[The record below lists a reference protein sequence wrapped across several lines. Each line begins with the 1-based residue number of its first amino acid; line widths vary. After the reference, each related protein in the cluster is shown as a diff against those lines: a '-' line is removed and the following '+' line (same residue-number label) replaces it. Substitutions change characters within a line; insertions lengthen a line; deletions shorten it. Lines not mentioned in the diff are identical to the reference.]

1 MKRSPLLAGALVA
14 TLVAAWWAAGL
25 DDEGAPAPQRAARKA
40 VRRDVAAPPNLDGL
54 TLLARESAAPPRGG
68 DRPDLFSPRSFVP
81 PPPPEPPA
89 VPTAPPLPFRY
100 SGMLDDGGPP
110 AVFLAR
116 QDEIRLVRAG
126 DVLDGRYRVSA
137 VSRARVDFI
146 YLPLNASQSLLTGAL
161 P

>member
-1 MKRSPLLAGALVA
+1 MHSTV
-14 TLVAAWWAAGL
+14 T
-25 DDEGAPAPQRAARKA
+25 
-40 VRRDVAAPPNLDGL
+40 DGL
-54 TLLARESAAPPRGG
+54 G
-68 DRPDLFSPRSFVP
+68 RSSH
-81 PPPPEPPA
+81 
-89 VPTAPPLPFRY
+89 LNR
-100 SGMLDDGGPP
+100 